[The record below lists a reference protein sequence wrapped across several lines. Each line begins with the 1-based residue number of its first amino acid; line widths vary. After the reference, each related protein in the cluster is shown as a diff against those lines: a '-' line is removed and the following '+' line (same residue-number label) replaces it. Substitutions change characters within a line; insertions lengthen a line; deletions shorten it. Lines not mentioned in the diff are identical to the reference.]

1 VRTHT
6 PLVAHICAIAMIG
19 LVTAPADV
27 VAMDMLA
34 ARLTGTRAAARR
46 RDAAPHNAAR
56 ATSPTAA
63 TRVPVLV
70 WMRLTRCIHH
80 LRRPTA
86 AAHPQFA
93 ALQLPLQG
101 RVGEGHKRMWGLL
114 AAQRQHSDLR
124 VPTTP
129 PLGEAV
135 RSAVELQADSSLSV
149 LGFALAG
156 AERL

>member
-1 VRTHT
+1 
-6 PLVAHICAIAMIG
+6 
-19 LVTAPADV
+19 
-27 VAMDMLA
+27 
-34 ARLTGTRAAARR
+34 
-46 RDAAPHNAAR
+46 
-56 ATSPTAA
+56 
-63 TRVPVLV
+63 
-70 WMRLTRCIHH
+70 
-80 LRRPTA
+80 
-86 AAHPQFA
+86 
-93 ALQLPLQG
+93 
-101 RVGEGHKRMWGLL
+101 MWGLL